1 MLIRLAADL
10 ILVAHLDHRLR
21 GGESAEDAE
30 FVRELVRK
38 YRLQSII
45 GAADV
50 RAEAENLG
58 LGIEET
64 AREVR
69 YRFLLD
75 AARQR
80 ECERIA
86 VGHTMS
92 DQAETFLMRLARGA
106 GLRGLAAMRPVRSGV
121 GEQGIRNF
129 KIEISNSRCF
139 LTDKPK
145 PPTPDLWPLLIRP
158 LLAITREEVEE
169 YCRER
174 GLEFR
179 TDPTNLTADY
189 TRNRVRREVLPALRA
204 INPRVIESIARAAEA
219 VAADQDAL
227 ARVTC
232 SLLDQAR
239 ESAHAYRI
247 VCFVDQPE
255 GLRRRMII
263 EAARK
268 AGNEVAASH
277 VIAIEELIIKGRSGN
292 RMPLPGGAEVW
303 REFELVVFG
312 VRREPDSL
320 AYELE
325 IDEDGGCVRSGGIE
339 ITLSRDV
346 PGEKFEEV
354 LAEARR
360 ERERTGR
367 DWMMAALDEAT
378 LPERLTVRPRRR
390 GERAEV
396 VGQSKTKKL
405 KNLMIDHKIPSS
417 RRFTWPVVATPDGL
431 YVWSPGLPPSS
442 NFAAR
447 GRADGLAILRASF
460 V

>member
-1 MLIRLAADL
+1 M
-10 ILVAHLDHRLR
+10 
-21 GGESAEDAE
+21 
-30 FVRELVRK
+30 
-38 YRLQSII
+38 
-45 GAADV
+45 
-50 RAEAENLG
+50 
-58 LGIEET
+58 T
-64 AREVR
+64 
-69 YRFLLD
+69 
-75 AARQR
+75 
-80 ECERIA
+80 
-86 VGHTMS
+86 

-106 GLRGLAAMRPVRSGV
+106 GLRGLAAMRPIRAV
-121 GEQGIRNF
+121 G
-129 KIEISNSRCF
+129 SNSDRS
-139 LTDKPK
+139 L
-145 PPTPDLWPLLIRP
+145 PTNLPTKLIRP

-239 ESAHAYRI
+239 ESEHAYRI
-247 VCFVDQPE
+247 ACFVDQPE

-263 EAARK
+263 EGARK
-268 AGNEVAASH
+268 AGNEIAASH
-277 VIAIEELIIKGRSGN
+277 VIAIEELIMKGRSGN
-292 RMPLPGGAEVW
+292 RLPLPGGAEVW
-303 REFELVVFG
+303 REFESVVFG
-312 VRREPDSL
+312 VRREPDSV
-320 AYELE
+320 AYEIE
-325 IDEDGGCVRSGGIE
+325 IGRDGGCVRAGGIE
-339 ITLSRDV
+339 IILSRGV
-346 PGEKFEEV
+346 PGEKFEEI
-354 LAEARR
+354 LGEARR

-367 DWMMAALDEAT
+367 DWMMVALDDSA
-378 LPERLTVRPRRR
+378 LPERLTIRPRRR

-417 RRFTWPVVATPDGL
+417 RRSAWPVVATPDGL
-431 YVWSPGLPPSS
+431 YVWSPGLPPSL

-447 GRADGLAILRASF
+447 GRARGLAILRASF
-460 V
+460 I